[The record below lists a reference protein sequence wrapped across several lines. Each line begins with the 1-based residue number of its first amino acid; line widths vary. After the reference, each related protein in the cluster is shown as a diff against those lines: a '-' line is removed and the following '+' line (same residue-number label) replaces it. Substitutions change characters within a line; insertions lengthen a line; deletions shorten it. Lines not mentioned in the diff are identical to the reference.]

1 MFKKISTSVCL
12 AWCVSPAAASPP
24 VDLAFPGY
32 SGLLNVP
39 SAFVLGHGQGDFQV
53 SDQAIVRGEYGHYKN
68 FSGAVGLYDLFEVG
82 GRIAWAKT
90 QSNCFQDGCG
100 GIRDL
105 SINPKV
111 RLPFIPENWF
121 SVAFGVQDL
130 GGESNFFD
138 ATYGVIG
145 RRVGPVELNLGYG
158 QIDTSSAQ
166 PGPRY
171 LDGVFGGAIYRP
183 TDWFQ
188 LIGEYDGVDARAG
201 VGLTTPE
208 DWLPA
213 GMQIKTKVLAYD
225 RGDTESDRH
234 FVSIGLS
241 IPFGE
246 SRKPVEP
253 TPEALAPRSRLRE
266 PQETGSTRDSVA
278 AQRVGRSLAGA
289 GYERVR
295 TVSEGETLRIEAEN
309 NVYNRNER
317 DALRDITQRARKDA
331 GNHKKVNL
339 TLLNQGL
346 PVLEQQIAVGEG
358 GLDNSSESHV
368 TRSWSKRT
376 LFNPQRDQEWDFE
389 GGSGPFW
396 RPRLTLSPS
405 ISSGVATE
413 YGVWDASVGL
423 LSELSSSLWPG
434 ALASVSY
441 NTELARSDDF
451 EPGGIFYEARQ
462 KDGLVEAELQ
472 QAFKLHPQ
480 ILAAVHGGR
489 YARNYH
495 GALGEAVWMSDRGD
509 HMLGLVGGQF
519 VDDRNS
525 DNERY
530 QSLLRYTYYNSS
542 LDMQLKAWAGRFFE
556 EDDGFR
562 LESRFWFGDSALIVG
577 YRNTDAEFLSL
588 GWSMPL
594 TPRKDHQFK
603 YLQVRG
609 DVDWSYQVQTRI
621 NEDKNETAFG
631 GAAVVESANPIDQLY
646 LNRGRF
652 FQ

>member
-1 MFKKISTSVCL
+1 MIKKIPASVCL
-12 AWCVSPAAASPP
+12 AWCVSPAMASST

-39 SAFVLGHGQGDFQV
+39 SAFVLKHGQGDFQV
-53 SDQAIVRGEYGHYKN
+53 SDQAIVGGEYGYYKN
-68 FSGAVGLYDLFEVG
+68 FSGAVGLYGLFEVG
-82 GRIAWAKT
+82 GRIAWEET
-90 QSNCFQDGCG
+90 QSNCFTEGCG
-100 GIRDL
+100 SIRDL
-105 SINPKV
+105 SINPKFQI
-111 RLPFIPENWF
+111 PFIPEDWF
-121 SVAFGVQDL
+121 SASIGVQDL

-145 RRVGPVELNLGYG
+145 RHIGPFELNLGYG
-158 QIDTSSAQ
+158 KIDTSSKQ

-183 TDWFQ
+183 TDWLQF
-188 LIGEYDGVDARAG
+188 IGEYDGVDTRAG
-201 VGLTTPE
+201 VGLSTPE

-213 GMQIKTKVLAYD
+213 GMRVKTKVLAYD
-225 RGDTESDRH
+225 RGDTASDRH

-241 IPFGE
+241 IPFGDYGKSSKTKPGTVSVRGLPE
-246 SRKPVEP
+246 SAPD
-253 TPEALAPRSRLRE
+253 TALR
-266 PQETGSTRDSVA
+266 RDPDL
-278 AQRVGRSLAGA
+278 AQRFGQSLADA

-295 TVSEGETLRIEAEN
+295 TLSEGDTLRVEAEN
-309 NVYNRNER
+309 NVYNRNEQ
-317 DALRDITQRARKDA
+317 DALRDMARRARQGGGD
-331 GNHKKVNL
+331 HKTVRL

-346 PVLEQQIAVGEG
+346 PILEQQIPLQIEEAENNGEQYV
-358 GLDNSSESHV
+358 LQ
-368 TRSWSKRT
+368 SWSQRT
-376 LFNPQRDQEWDFE
+376 LFNQQQDPEWDFE
-389 GGSGPFW
+389 GGSGQAW

-413 YGVWDASVGL
+413 YGVWDASVGV
-423 LSELSSSLWPG
+423 LSELSSNLWPG

-441 NTELARSDDF
+441 NTEVARTDDF
-451 EPGGIFYEARQ
+451 EPGGVFYDDRQ
-462 KDGLVEAELQ
+462 RSGLVEAELQ

-480 ILAAVHGGR
+480 VLAAVHGGR
-489 YARNYH
+489 YARNFH
-495 GALGEAVWMSDRGD
+495 GALGEAVWMSSGGD
-509 HMLGLVGGQF
+509 HMLGVVGGQF
-519 VDDRNS
+519 VDDRDS
-525 DNERY
+525 DEERY
-530 QSLLRYTYYNSS
+530 QSLARYTYYNAS
-542 LDMQLKAWAGRFFE
+542 LNLQVKAWAGRFFE

-562 LESRFWFGDSALIVG
+562 LESRVWFGDSALVLG

-594 TPRKDHQFK
+594 TPRKDHQFR

-621 NEDKNETAFG
+621 NEDTNDTAFG

-652 FQ
+652 FD

>member
-1 MFKKISTSVCL
+1 MASST
-12 AWCVSPAAASPP
+12 

-39 SAFVLGHGQGDFQV
+39 SAFVLKHGQGDFQV
-53 SDQAIVRGEYGHYKN
+53 SDQAIVRGEYGYYKN
-68 FSGAVGLYDLFEVG
+68 FSGGVGLYDHIEVG
-82 GRIAWAKT
+82 GRIAWAET
-90 QSNCFQDGCG
+90 QSNCFRTGCG

-105 SINPKV
+105 SINAKA
-111 RLPFIPENWF
+111 RIPFIPDDWF
-121 SVAFGVQDL
+121 SVALGVQDL
-130 GGESNFFD
+130 GGEVNFFD
-138 ATYGVIG
+138 ATYGVVG
-145 RRVGPVELNLGYG
+145 RRFGPVELNLGYG
-158 QIDTSSAQ
+158 QIDTARVQ

-171 LDGVFGGAIYRP
+171 LDGVFGGAVYRP
-183 TDWFQ
+183 TEWLQ
-188 LIGEYDGVDARAG
+188 LIGEYDGVDTRAG
-201 VGLTTPE
+201 IGVSTPE

-213 GMQIKTKVLAYD
+213 GMRVKTKVLAYD
-225 RGDTESDRH
+225 RGDTASDRH

-246 SRKPVEP
+246 LRKPSEPKTAVLRARNDVEP
-253 TPEALAPRSRLRE
+253 AQGSASKSDPVVARQVGQALAS
-266 PQETGSTRDSVA
+266 
-278 AQRVGRSLAGA
+278 A

-295 TVSEGETLRIEAEN
+295 TISEGDTLRIEAEN

-317 DALRDITQRARKDA
+317 DALHDIAQRVRDDA
-331 GNHKKVNL
+331 GEHARVNL

-346 PVLEQQIAVGEG
+346 PILEQEIALGDAAESSGE
-358 GLDNSSESHV
+358 SYV
-368 TRSWSKRT
+368 AQAWSKRT
-376 LFNPQRDQEWDFE
+376 LFNPQPDPEWDFE
-389 GGSGPFW
+389 GGSGPAW
-396 RPRLTLSPS
+396 RPRLTLAPS

-413 YGVWDASVGL
+413 YGVWDASVGI
-423 LSELSSSLWPG
+423 LSELSTNLWPG

-441 NTELARSDDF
+441 NTEVARSDDF
-451 EPGGIFYEARQ
+451 EPGGVFYEDRQ
-462 KDGLVEAELQ
+462 RNGLIEAEVQ

-480 ILAAVHGGR
+480 VLAVIHGGR
-489 YARNYH
+489 YARNFH
-495 GALGEAVWMSDRGD
+495 GALGEAVWVSGRGD
-509 HMLGLVGGQF
+509 HVVGVVGGQF

-542 LDMQLKAWAGRFFE
+542 LDLQLKAWAGRFFE

-562 LESRFWFGDSALIVG
+562 LESRIWFGDNALILG
-577 YRNTDAEFLSL
+577 YRNTNAEFLSL

-621 NEDKNETAFG
+621 NEDTNDTAFG

-652 FQ
+652 FD